1 MATLIKVDGSEIEIH
16 PLNSEQGLLPNEM
29 VCLVGEPLHLICL
42 DKHSVMVVNNETT
55 APQLKNY
62 RATKVL
68 QFFTGDDQDAVRG
81 PALLVGETE
90 IHYGKLEFGSLWRF
104 LMAALVAHPRTNQTL
119 MPDQEQ
125 NPEQVRKALAQQIRN
140 LRIKKAWSQKM
151 LAELSGINLRSIS
164 QIEQGEFE
172 VRLSDL
178 FALAEAFHI
187 SIYQLIRGIA

>member
-1 MATLIKVDGSEIEIH
+1 
-16 PLNSEQGLLPNEM
+16 
-29 VCLVGEPLHLICL
+29 
-42 DKHSVMVVNNETT
+42 
-55 APQLKNY
+55 
-62 RATKVL
+62 
-68 QFFTGDDQDAVRG
+68 
-81 PALLVGETE
+81 
-90 IHYGKLEFGSLWRF
+90 
-104 LMAALVAHPRTNQTL
+104 MAALVAHPRTNQTL